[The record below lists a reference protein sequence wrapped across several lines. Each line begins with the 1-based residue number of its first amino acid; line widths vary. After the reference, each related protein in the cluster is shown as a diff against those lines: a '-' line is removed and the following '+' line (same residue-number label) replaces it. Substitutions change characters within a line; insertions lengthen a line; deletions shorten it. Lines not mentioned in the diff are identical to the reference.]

1 MLAGEPFVAFLLV
14 HGEARLF
21 LVYAG
26 RADPV
31 VRRIVGGEPH
41 GTLVRACHDV
51 QVVDVVAGDCDTGPA
66 VAVGHGGNIAVVDL
80 APQVDAD
87 LALSLVDDVFTICA
101 VLDWKDVDT

>member
-1 MLAGEPFVAFLLV
+1 MG
-14 HGEARLF
+14 RRDLF
-21 LVYAG
+21 LVYPG

-31 VRRIVGGEPH
+31 VRRIVGGELH
-41 GTLVRACHDV
+41 EALVRACHDV
-51 QVVDVVAGDCDTGPA
+51 QVVRVVAGGCDAGPA

-87 LALSLVDDVFTICA
+87 LDLGLVGDVFTICA